1 MKDNALL
8 PPRLRDVYIYFSD
21 KRQEKPQFYFT
32 SLLISADVWSE
43 LVVSQCV
50 AR

>member
-8 PPRLRDVYIYFSD
+8 APGPRDVYIYFSD
-21 KRQEKPQFYFT
+21 KGEEKPHFY
-32 SLLISADVWSE
+32 SAPLLISADEWSE

-50 AR
+50 VK